1 MLDIFT
7 YINNLNKNEK
17 ISFKSYCRS
26 KSSKITEYE
35 KLFDSISKN
44 KIQNLSDLKLYIK
57 NSTWQPKQLYNLKK
71 ILYLHLNQAFSQK
84 NLHRS
89 ITIDLNDQLSDI
101 ENLYN
106 QGLYDPA
113 IDTLQAA
120 AMRALDHELFHYFL
134 NLHFW
139 SQAIFIAS
147 HKKTNLPISEKKCL
161 QILAEIQNLNLLYR
175 EIMDLRVKSIQP
187 RSTKWLHEIQNFQ
200 SQINQIQPNKLQSQ
214 TAKKRHHE
222 IKALLAYL
230 LAESDTEYQHIQK
243 AIAASQKITH
253 FAQTHIYEYTH
264 LLSRQLILSKKNEPH
279 KYPQYQAEILA
290 LADTH
295 PNKQLRL
302 RIQKLCR
309 HTELI
314 RLLDKRDYRAGL
326 QLIPQTLSFLHIYTQ
341 ELIPDEQISFHYMI
355 AYFQLACGEY
365 IAALKQIT
373 FIINTYQR
381 RTKPDLYGFTYI
393 LFLIVHFELGNA
405 TLLNHLG
412 KNAYY
417 YLQKKER
424 LFKTEKLLILF
435 FKKLNQKKI
444 TLSTEQMFLQLQK
457 KLHTTLKNPYE
468 TKVLAY
474 FDVTLWIQAKLQNST
489 MEQSITTPVP
499 NI

>member
-1 MLDIFT
+1 MIDIFT

-26 KSSKITEYE
+26 KSNKITEYE
-35 KLFDSISKN
+35 KLFDTILKN
-44 KIQNLSDLKLYIK
+44 KIQNLHDLKLHIQK
-57 NSTWQPKQLYNLKK
+57 SDWQPKQVYNLKK

-84 NLHRS
+84 NIHRS
-89 ITIDLNDQLSDI
+89 ITLDLNDCLSDI

-106 QGLYDPA
+106 QGLYDLA
-113 IDTLQAA
+113 ISNIQVASQKALQ
-120 AMRALDHELFHYFL
+120 HELYHYFL
-134 NLHFW
+134 NFHHW
-139 SQAIFIAS
+139 SQAIFIATN
-147 HKKTNLPISEKKCL
+147 KKTKLEITEKKCL
-161 QILAEIQNLNLLYR
+161 EILTEIQNLNLLYR
-175 EIMDLRVKSIQP
+175 EIMDLRVKSIKP
-187 RSTKWLHEIQNFQ
+187 RSTKWIHEIQNFQ
-200 SQINQIQPNKLQSQ
+200 SQIQQIQPNKLQSY
-214 TAKKRHHE
+214 TAKKRYDE

-230 LAESDTEYQHIQK
+230 LGESDTEYLHIQK
-243 AIAASQKITH
+243 AIAASRQILH
-253 FAQTHIYEYTH
+253 FTQTHIYEYTH

-279 KYPQYQAEILA
+279 QYSKYKTEILA

-302 RIQKLCR
+302 RIQKLCL

-314 RLLDKRDYRAGL
+314 RLLDQRLYRAGFDM
-326 QLIPQTLSFLHIYTQ
+326 IHQTLSFLHTYAH

-365 IAALKQIT
+365 IAALKQINY
-373 FIINTYQR
+373 IINNYQR

-417 YLQKKER
+417 YLQKNER
-424 LFKTEKLLILF
+424 LFKTEKILILF

-444 TLSTEQMFLQLQK
+444 SRSTQQMFLQLQK
-457 KLHTTLKNPYE
+457 QIHTTLKNPYE

-474 FDVTLWIQAKLQNST
+474 FDVTLWVQAKLQDTT
-489 MEQSITTPVP
+489 MEHCLSAH
-499 NI
+499 